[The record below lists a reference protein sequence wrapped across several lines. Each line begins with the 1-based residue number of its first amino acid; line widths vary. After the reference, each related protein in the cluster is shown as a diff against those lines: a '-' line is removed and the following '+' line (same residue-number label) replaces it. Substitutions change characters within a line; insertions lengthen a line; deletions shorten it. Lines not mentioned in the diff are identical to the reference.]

1 MGREVLGWP
10 LCYLNLHR
18 FDNRQTLAAVC
29 RHPETRFTIYH
40 GMSDNLIPIRMSTEL
55 ANEHHDQITLHP
67 STGGHNDVLL
77 HLQKPLQVETLKLSH
92 LD

>member
-1 MGREVLGWP
+1 MG
-10 LCYLNLHR
+10 
-18 FDNRQTLAAVC
+18 
-29 RHPETRFTIYH
+29 
-40 GMSDNLIPIRMSTEL
+40 DNLIPIRMSTEL